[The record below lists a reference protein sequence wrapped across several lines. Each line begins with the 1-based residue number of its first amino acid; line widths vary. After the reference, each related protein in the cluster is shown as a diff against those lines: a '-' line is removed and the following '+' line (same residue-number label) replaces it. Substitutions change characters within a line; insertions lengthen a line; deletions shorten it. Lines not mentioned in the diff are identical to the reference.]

1 MLTGYLLIT
10 RARHGRGAKVKPG
23 MGSSDGCSSK
33 SASFR
38 GDSKRKC
45 CIIEAKKRKSEV
57 LAKVSPMQL
66 LFPNFHISQTNK
78 WNKKCRMRFRK
89 SYQGQRLIIFL
100 IWQIC
105 QSHLN
110 ASLVEMYLVLAKLE
124 GRYLS
129 TKDWWTPRS
138 PKIIYLLNEQKWD
151 FEFIHWTETLGMWY
165 PWHSVFCC
173 ATCGTVRGATTPNLW
188 ISWSVASVKGNLQFT
203 NIGTNDLQW
212 HQFLL
217 KTTFPCLLE
226 KEVYPEGLHRS
237 LLAPCFEYVD
247 ELSWKVGRSRGCGL
261 SSLNRLQKY
270 RKWYPTTL
278 PLQEIIRIKSNP
290 FDYTKSNSDF
300 LPWNRWYD
308 KLFDDSFSTR
318 ISK

>member
-1 MLTGYLLIT
+1 
-10 RARHGRGAKVKPG
+10 
-23 MGSSDGCSSK
+23 
-33 SASFR
+33 
-38 GDSKRKC
+38 
-45 CIIEAKKRKSEV
+45 
-57 LAKVSPMQL
+57 
-66 LFPNFHISQTNK
+66 
-78 WNKKCRMRFRK
+78 
-89 SYQGQRLIIFL
+89 
-100 IWQIC
+100 
-105 QSHLN
+105 
-110 ASLVEMYLVLAKLE
+110 
-124 GRYLS
+124 
-129 TKDWWTPRS
+129 
-138 PKIIYLLNEQKWD
+138 
-151 FEFIHWTETLGMWY
+151 MWY

-203 NIGTNDLQW
+203 NIFTNDLQW

-217 KTTFPCLLE
+217 KTTFPCLLK

-247 ELSWKVGRSRGCGL
+247 ELSWKVGQSRGCGL

-278 PLQEIIRIKSNP
+278 PLQEIIRIKPNP
-290 FDYTKSNSDF
+290 FDYIKSNSGF

-318 ISK
+318 TSK